1 MFRQQ
6 FIIGQLFK
14 IDEQLSWIMME
25 DGAIV
30 EYGAMMDDR
39 LWSDDHV
46 VMILHYRR
54 SDVIN
59 SYGTF

>member
-1 MFRQQ
+1 MIWQQ

-30 EYGAMMDDR
+30 EYGAMMDDG
-39 LWSDDHV
+39 LWSDDH
-46 VMILHYRR
+46 
-54 SDVIN
+54 
-59 SYGTF
+59 G